1 MNQQIPPEVLEAFTT
16 YEPGLPD
23 HSAGEIKVEIIQ
35 GGLINRSYKISCQ
48 LKADFFLQ
56 LLNKDVFEQPEQV
69 QDNYINLR
77 QYAEFEFTGLRL
89 PSPRYC
95 GKMKTLFVDKR
106 NNYWRAF
113 EFIDD
118 AKTLTVAAKPAQAKA
133 TAKAFAKFTAAFDE
147 MNIHQLKIVIPGF
160 HNLSL
165 RYQQFEEALKGEL
178 YERMAKALPLIEELK
193 DRERYKHFYEIITES
208 NEFPQ
213 RVMHHDAKIA
223 NILFHKKT
231 GKVICPVDYDTA
243 MPGYFFSDLGDMIR
257 SMAGSEDEGSTNFTN
272 IYIRKDFYEAIITGY
287 LEIMGSRFTDSEKKY
302 THQAGLMMIYMQALR
317 FMTDYLNGDVY
328 YRIAYPEQNFD
339 RATNQLVLLQKL
351 EEFLFQ
357 QYKISV

>member
-1 MNQQIPPEVLEAFTT
+1 MNQQIPSEVLEAFTT
-16 YEPGLPD
+16 YEPALPD
-23 HSAGEIKVEIIQ
+23 HSAGQINVEVIQ

-56 LLNKDVFEQPEQV
+56 QINKDVFEQPEQV
-69 QDNYINLR
+69 QENYIYLW

-89 PSPRYC
+89 PSPKYC
-95 GKMKTLFVDKR
+95 GKMKTLFVDKS

-118 AKTLTVAAKPAQAKA
+118 SKILNVAAKPAQAKA
-133 TAKAFAKFTAAFDE
+133 TAKAFAKFTAAFDG

-165 RYQQFEEALKGEL
+165 RYQQFEEALKGER

-193 DRERYKHFYEIITES
+193 ARERYKHFYEIIIVS
-208 NEFPQ
+208 GEFPQ

-231 GKVICPVDYDTA
+231 GKVICPVDYDTV
-243 MPGYFFSDLGDMIR
+243 MPGYFFSDVGDMIR
-257 SMAGSEDEGSTNFTN
+257 SMAGSEDESSTNFTN
-272 IYIRKDFYEAIITGY
+272 IYIRKDFYEAIIAGY
-287 LEIMGSRFTDSEKKY
+287 LEIMEKHFTDSEKKY
-302 THQAGLMMIYMQALR
+302 IHHAGLMMIYMQALR
-317 FMTDYLNGDVY
+317 FATDYLDGDIY
-328 YRIAYPEQNFD
+328 YHTAYPEQNFD

-357 QYKISV
+357 EYKISV